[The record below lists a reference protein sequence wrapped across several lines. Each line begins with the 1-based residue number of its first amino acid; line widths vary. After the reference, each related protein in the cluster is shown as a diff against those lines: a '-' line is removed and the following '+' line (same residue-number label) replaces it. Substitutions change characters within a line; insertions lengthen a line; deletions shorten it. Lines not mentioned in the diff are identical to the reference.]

1 MKISIMQ
8 PYFLPYLNY
17 FKLISSSDYFFI
29 LNDVNFPKKKFV
41 NRNFFTTYGKLSWVL
56 PIEKISQNKKI
67 CEHNFYNFEINKL
80 KLKNIFISYFKKSE
94 YFDQSL
100 LDNLF
105 FSINDR
111 VDLFIKDS
119 LQIILDYLEINT
131 RIMLTSEIENI
142 NGSGQDRILNI
153 CEYFGASEYIN
164 LPTGRNI
171 YNYDDFNRKKIKLS
185 FISEIDDKTP
195 KSSILD
201 LIFSEGKESVIN
213 MIKP

>member
-171 YNYDDFNRKKIKLS
+171 YNFDDFNRKKIKLS